1 MDPYDDPDT
10 FKIGA
15 DHISN
20 AQNNADES
28 AFIERF

>member
-1 MDPYDDPDT
+1 MNPYDDPT
-10 FKIGA
+10 RFKIEA
-15 DHISN
+15 DRISN